1 MSIGAIQ
8 RALEVS
14 LPRSYIYVFTDAR
27 AKDYHLTDKVIEL
40 IQRKESQVTLEII
53 AVLTILTLKRSL
65 QSCTKP

>member
-27 AKDYHLTDKVIEL
+27 AKDYHLTDDVIEL
-40 IQRKESQVTLEII
+40 IQRKESQVSNIPLHCII
-53 AVLTILTLKRSL
+53 TSKL
-65 QSCTKP
+65 

>member
-8 RALEVS
+8 KALEES

-40 IQRKESQVTLEII
+40 IQRKQSQVRIQPSD
-53 AVLTILTLKRSL
+53 LKL
-65 QSCTKP
+65 LL